1 MSKIALI
8 QRNIC
13 VLGVGDDEESAWNN
27 AVHNLTDE
35 HWRHLD
41 DELKNLSYDEFCQR
55 RWEYNKNH
63 VSLCFG
69 SIPDAVAAYLNNTG
83 NGCGEIGFA
92 LKLNTQDSFID
103 HGMKF
108 GFPLGQTCSQSYTM
122 TQLTYIIRDRIGNP
136 NAAVTTNDIPS
147 SWFEYFGGQ
156 LFATLPAPVLMRM
169 KQGMSVKDVSM
180 MWFEYGVNWR

>member
-27 AVHNLTDE
+27 AVHNSTDE

-41 DELKNLSYDEFCQR
+41 DELKNISYDEFCQR

-83 NGCGEIGFA
+83 NECGEIGFA

-103 HGMKF
+103 HGMKV
-108 GFPLGQTCSQSYTM
+108 GFPLGQTCSQ
-122 TQLTYIIRDRIGNP
+122 
-136 NAAVTTNDIPS
+136 

-169 KQGMSVKDVSM
+169 RQGMSVKDVSM